1 MWCDMLTDIVSE
13 QQPVAKK
20 VAKLSGAEDFNVLQ
34 NNGSIAHQVVPHVRI
49 PLLSMY
55 VYQING

>member
-1 MWCDMLTDIVSE
+1 MLTDTVSG

-34 NNGSIAHQVVPHVRI
+34 NNGSIAHQVVPHVRA
-49 PLLSMY
+49 PLPLI
-55 VYQING
+55 VYIRLTDN

>member
-1 MWCDMLTDIVSE
+1 MLTDTVSK

-34 NNGSIAHQVVPHVRI
+34 NNGSIAHQVVPHVRAPPPSTRI
-49 PLLSMY
+49 
-55 VYQING
+55 YQING